1 MLDHNVAGFYETP
14 IKLVSGRLS
23 PWYANW
29 RTVAG
34 DVHAMDELTDFVIA
48 FVEDLGLS
56 PDCFY
61 GVPEGATKLGIL
73 AQYKWAK
80 RQPDYTTRS
89 YPLAMGRG
97 KPKDHGE
104 VKDRHFVGIPSGKT
118 VVLED
123 AVTTGGSLL
132 TTADALL
139 EAKVNIIA
147 AIALTH
153 RNEKRDDGT
162 TVAQA
167 LKEKNIP
174 YYALTDAKAFL
185 PKLLHKLQPS
195 EFIKKELENA
205 FAKYGEQPLKF

>member
-1 MLDHNVAGFYETP
+1 MLEHDVAGFYETP
-14 IKLVSGRLS
+14 IKLVSGRFS

-34 DVHAMDELTDFVIA
+34 DVRSMDELTDYVIA

-61 GVPEGATKLGIL
+61 GVPEGATKLGVL
-73 AQYKWAK
+73 TQYKWAK
-80 RQPDYTTRS
+80 GQPDYKTRS

-104 VKDRHFVGIPSGKT
+104 VKDRHFVGVPSGKT
-118 VVLED
+118 IVLED

-132 TTADALL
+132 KTADDLL
-139 EAKVNIIA
+139 EAKVNIVA

-153 RNEKRDDGT
+153 RNEKRDDGA

-185 PKLLHKLQPS
+185 PKLLRKLQPS
-195 EFIKKELENA
+195 DFIKKELENA
-205 FAKYGEQPLKF
+205 FEKYGEQPLKF